1 MPADKQTDQPT
12 ESESHHILVG
22 VATGL
27 FLLAA
32 LSLVLSQ
39 IGVEPIETVILAS
52 LGALTMGFF
61 VYRERFLAYELA
73 LAERKHLLLLD
84 LNAAR
89 INELYANSAAC
100 LITFDPGSLII
111 DRVSSGF
118 FDLMSISANRNLAGA
133 SLEEV
138 LGVDSVHLSNIVYQI
153 KTGTAGVR
161 EELVCQQA
169 DGKPVQL
176 LISWHYIPQHHLVE
190 AIFSRLPQKTLGE
203 HERLIEDLERFP
215 EADHPSNS
223 YAHGLAGGGEAV
235 TVTVEPGAYF
245 PEPLEDPVD
254 EGCIFTSNSAAT
266 NSADTVI
273 FALGIEKAKFGL
285 VKSPEYVKPL
295 MCQRTKL

>member
-1 MPADKQTDQPT
+1 MPADKQTEQPAD
-12 ESESHHILVG
+12 SESHHYLVG

-52 LGALTMGFF
+52 LGALIMGFF
-61 VYRERFLAYELA
+61 VYRERFLAHELA

-89 INELYANSAAC
+89 INELYTHSVAC
-100 LITFDPGSLII
+100 LVTFDPGSLII

-118 FDLMSISANRNLAGA
+118 FELLGISANKNLAGA

-138 LGVDSVHLSNIVYQI
+138 LGVDSSQLTSVVYQI
-153 KTGTAGVR
+153 KTGSVGVR

-176 LISWHYIPQHHLVE
+176 LISGHYIPQLHLVE
-190 AIFSRLPQKTLGE
+190 AVFFRLPRKTLGD
-203 HERLIEDLERFP
+203 HERLIEDLERFKKGIVRREDRVLELKAQVNEILQQAGQP
-215 EADHPSNS
+215 VRYQVDSNTDVS
-223 YAHGLAGGGEAV
+223 R
-235 TVTVEPGAYF
+235 
-245 PEPLEDPVD
+245 
-254 EGCIFTSNSAAT
+254 
-266 NSADTVI
+266 
-273 FALGIEKAKFGL
+273 L
-285 VKSPEYVKPL
+285 VKQEFITKKAVKHE
-295 MCQRTKL
+295 

>member
-1 MPADKQTDQPT
+1 MPADKQTEQPAD
-12 ESESHHILVG
+12 SESHHYLVG

-52 LGALTMGFF
+52 LGALIMGFF
-61 VYRERFLAYELA
+61 VYRERFLAHELA

-89 INELYANSAAC
+89 INELYTHSVAC
-100 LITFDPGSLII
+100 LVTFDPGSLII

-118 FDLMSISANRNLAGA
+118 FELLGISANKNLAGA

-138 LGVDSVHLSNIVYQI
+138 LGVDSSQLTSVVYQI
-153 KTGTAGVR
+153 KTGSVGVR

-176 LISWHYIPQHHLVE
+176 LISGHYIPQLHLVE
-190 AIFSRLPQKTLGE
+190 AVFFSFASKDLG
-203 HERLIEDLERFP
+203 R
-215 EADHPSNS
+215 S
-223 YAHGLAGGGEAV
+223 
-235 TVTVEPGAYF
+235 
-245 PEPLEDPVD
+245 
-254 EGCIFTSNSAAT
+254 
-266 NSADTVI
+266 
-273 FALGIEKAKFGL
+273 
-285 VKSPEYVKPL
+285 
-295 MCQRTKL
+295 

>member
-61 VYRERFLAYELA
+61 VYREQFLAYELA

-203 HERLIEDLERFP
+203 HERLIEDLERFKKGIVRREDRVLELKAQVNEILQQAGQP
-215 EADHPSNS
+215 ARYQVDSNTDVS
-223 YAHGLAGGGEAV
+223 RLVKQKFITKEAV
-235 TVTVEPGAYF
+235 KHE
-245 PEPLEDPVD
+245 
-254 EGCIFTSNSAAT
+254 
-266 NSADTVI
+266 
-273 FALGIEKAKFGL
+273 
-285 VKSPEYVKPL
+285 
-295 MCQRTKL
+295 

>member
-1 MPADKQTDQPT
+1 MPADKQTEQPAD
-12 ESESHHILVG
+12 SESHHYLVG

-52 LGALTMGFF
+52 LGALIMGFF
-61 VYRERFLAYELA
+61 VYRERFLAQELA

-89 INELYANSAAC
+89 INELYTHSVAC
-100 LITFDPGSLII
+100 LVTFDPGSLII

-118 FDLMSISANRNLAGA
+118 FELLGISANKNLAGA

-138 LGVDSVHLSNIVYQI
+138 LGVDSSQLTSVVYQI
-153 KTGTAGVR
+153 KTGSVGVR

-176 LISWHYIPQHHLVE
+176 LISGHYIPQLHLVE
-190 AIFSRLPQKTLGE
+190 AVFFRLPRKTLGD
-203 HERLIEDLERFP
+203 HERLIEDLERFKKGIVRREDRVLELKAQVNEILQQAGQP
-215 EADHPSNS
+215 ARYQVDSNTDVS
-223 YAHGLAGGGEAV
+223 RLVKQKFITKEAV
-235 TVTVEPGAYF
+235 KHE
-245 PEPLEDPVD
+245 
-254 EGCIFTSNSAAT
+254 
-266 NSADTVI
+266 
-273 FALGIEKAKFGL
+273 
-285 VKSPEYVKPL
+285 
-295 MCQRTKL
+295 